1 MKKMIAACGLAFF
14 ALSCHNNNSDHVKNA
29 EAANN
34 SNIDS
39 LQKTASIADSASVP
53 SKQDADFMVKAAS
66 GGMLEVQLGKLAQ
79 SNGGSQAVKDF
90 GAMMIRDHSKGG
102 DELRTLAGA
111 KRLVIPDSVSN
122 DQRKE
127 RDNLEKKTGKNFDKA
142 YIDLMVQDHKED
154 IDEFDKA
161 SKNAND
167 PDIKAFAARTVPML
181 RMHLDSAQTLQQRTK
196 RR

>member
-1 MKKMIAACGLAFF
+1 MKKMIAATFGLAFF
-14 ALSCHNNNSDHVKNA
+14 TLACHNDSDHRA
-29 EAANN
+29 
-34 SNIDS
+34 
-39 LQKTASIADSASVP
+39 ASIADSASVP

-79 SNGGSQAVKDF
+79 TNGGSQAVKDF
-90 GAMMIRDHSKGG
+90 GSMMVRDHSKGG
-102 DELRTLAGA
+102 EELRSLAGA
-111 KRLVIPDSVSN
+111 RRLVIPDSISN

-142 YIDLMVQDHKED
+142 YIDLMVQDHKDD

-167 PDIKAFAARTVPML
+167 PDIKAFAAKTTPML
-181 RMHLDSAQTLQQRTK
+181 RMHLDSAETLQQRTK

>member
-1 MKKMIAACGLAFF
+1 MKKLIAAACGLAFF
-14 ALSCHNNNSDHVKNA
+14 ALSCHNSD
-29 EAANN
+29 
-34 SNIDS
+34 SD
-39 LQKTASIADSASVP
+39 QPASPVADSASTP
-53 SKQDADFMVKAAS
+53 SRQDSDFMVKAAS

-79 SNGGSQAVKDF
+79 TNGGSQAVKDF
-90 GAMMIRDHSKGG
+90 GAMMIRDHSNGG
-102 DELRTLAGA
+102 EELRSLAGA
-111 KRLVIPDSVSN
+111 RRLVIPDSIS
-122 DQRKE
+122 DEQRKE

-154 IDEFDKA
+154 IDEFDQA

-167 PDIKAFAARTVPML
+167 PGIKAFAAKAVPML